1 MIDYIVYGEFD
12 INEGNVIKIEYPKKT
27 GVSEMILSSYMIPEG
42 AHNTMNDT
50 FCFII
55 NKKTDSDEIIIPG
68 IKKAINN
75 FNQSKSI
82 KYLNFAYSKIYNEQI
97 DNKGFIVKEIYN
109 LDSSINK
116 WNSLKATTTLSKD
129 QTIYIKV
136 SLDEKEKIYK
146 LVIYTLKSQNNQSDI
161 DEIFNI
167 PIHKDIQF
175 QKLSTTFASVYTLN
189 SQAIG
194 FEFLHESDLA
204 LLSSLF
210 SDSKNIKESYPRS
223 EELIGNSHFTNTSEI
238 INIDNDIYFLCSLE
252 TKLDKTQKRGA
263 ILKSVA
269 VGTMKLINLNSFQ
282 STCRFLLD
290 QSFLIHSMNIS
301 PNDKIEKMKKA
312 IEYTYNAFN
321 ALKYSFGVSLSR
333 YERSVYS
340 FINSDVTFTLPT
352 TPKKEDIYISTSLSP
367 NNTISIDLSLS
378 ANEENIF
385 NGSVIE
391 LISIFKEYTM
401 TIYDAILNDM
411 KILFIGES
419 QTSCNKLSKC
429 VFATLSLIGP
439 FAFGFIKRLHPYR
452 NLYDLSF
459 LDLHNCIYAVTNPIF
474 KSKTDSWDVLCE
486 VETGKIAISERYS
499 AISQNINRD
508 SDKVFI
514 KEVIN
519 KIQYQ
524 FINEYEVQRMFA
536 QYTYHLLKISGDK
549 YFSDDEDLKKEI
561 DSQSKRKIKMNMAQ
575 ICKIENEYEKFRM
588 IISCNGTSFSVIERH
603 VNNLYY
609 RKMIEKEEL
618 GVIYKDI
625 ENFVM
630 GGEFYVSLFLWLV
643 IMIAHDFEFV
653 LNGIFSKHN
662 EVRSKV
668 RRIYDIISKDKNG
681 SALLKKVNY
690 LYLMKLNELEQV
702 YESTNENGTNN

>member
-385 NGSVIE
+385 LGSV
-391 LISIFKEYTM
+391 
-401 TIYDAILNDM
+401 
-411 KILFIGES
+411 
-419 QTSCNKLSKC
+419 
-429 VFATLSLIGP
+429 
-439 FAFGFIKRLHPYR
+439 FAF
-452 NLYDLSF
+452 
-459 LDLHNCIYAVTNPIF
+459 
-474 KSKTDSWDVLCE
+474 
-486 VETGKIAISERYS
+486 
-499 AISQNINRD
+499 
-508 SDKVFI
+508 
-514 KEVIN
+514 
-519 KIQYQ
+519 
-524 FINEYEVQRMFA
+524 
-536 QYTYHLLKISGDK
+536 
-549 YFSDDEDLKKEI
+549 
-561 DSQSKRKIKMNMAQ
+561 
-575 ICKIENEYEKFRM
+575 
-588 IISCNGTSFSVIERH
+588 
-603 VNNLYY
+603 
-609 RKMIEKEEL
+609 
-618 GVIYKDI
+618 
-625 ENFVM
+625 
-630 GGEFYVSLFLWLV
+630 
-643 IMIAHDFEFV
+643 
-653 LNGIFSKHN
+653 
-662 EVRSKV
+662 
-668 RRIYDIISKDKNG
+668 
-681 SALLKKVNY
+681 
-690 LYLMKLNELEQV
+690 
-702 YESTNENGTNN
+702 

>member
-429 VFATLSLIGP
+429 VFATLSLIVS

-643 IMIAHDFEFV
+643 IMISHDFEFV

>member
-82 KYLNFAYSKIYNEQI
+82 KYLNFAYSKIYNDEI

-136 SLDEKEKIYK
+136 SLDDKEKIYK

-175 QKLSTTFASVYTLN
+175 QKLSSTFASVYTLN

-194 FEFLHESDLA
+194 FEFLHDSDLA

-210 SDSKNIKESYPRS
+210 ADSKNIKETYPRS
-223 EELIGNSHFTNTSEI
+223 EESIGNSHFTNTSEI

-301 PNDKIEKMKKA
+301 PSDKIEKMKKA

-333 YERSVYS
+333 YERAVYS

-419 QTSCNKLSKC
+419 QTSCNKLSRC
-429 VFATLSLIGP
+429 VFSTLSLIGP

-588 IISCNGTSFSVIERH
+588 ILSCNGTSFSVIERH

-643 IMIAHDFEFV
+643 IMISHDFEFV

-662 EVRSKV
+662 EVRNKV

-681 SALLKKVNY
+681 SVLMKKVNY

-702 YESTNENGTNN
+702 YESTNENGTSN